1 MTFTADKIF
10 RLKLKEVK
18 TGKRGW
24 LDFST
29 KKIKMVHKKDA
40 SVFIGEKTLE
50 NITKVIEKHP
60 EYKIVEVNKETALF
74 PVK

>member
-1 MTFTADKIF
+1 MTFTVDKIF

-18 TGKRGW
+18 TRKRGW

-29 KKIKMVHKKDA
+29 KTIKMVHKKDA
-40 SVFIGEKTLE
+40 SSFIGEKTLE
-50 NITKVIEKHP
+50 NITKVIEKNP
-60 EYKIVEVNKETALF
+60 AYKIIEVSKETALF

>member
-29 KKIKMVHKKDA
+29 KNIKMVHKKDA
-40 SVFIGEKTLE
+40 SSFIGEKTLE
-50 NITKVIEKHP
+50 NITKVIEKNP
-60 EYKIVEVNKETALF
+60 AYKIVEVNKETVLF